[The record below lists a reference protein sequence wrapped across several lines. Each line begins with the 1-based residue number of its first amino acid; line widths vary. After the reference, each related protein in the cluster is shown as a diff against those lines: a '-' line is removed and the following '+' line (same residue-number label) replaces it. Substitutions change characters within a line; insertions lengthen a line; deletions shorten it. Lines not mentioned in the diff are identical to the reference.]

1 MLALKQHYTVYLGA
15 GIIRLGKAQLLAG
28 AQHAQAFYAAHIC
41 GVYHYIA
48 RKVRAVQRHRH
59 QRPLIYVSRAGNYA
73 YVFFPAHVYGADLE
87 LICVG
92 VLGQRL
98 YPAYYDIG
106 DAGHLVFYIGHF
118 KAAPHHQLHEFL
130 GSNVKIHIF
139 L

>member
-15 GIIRLGKAQLLAG
+15 GVIRLGKAQLLAG
-28 AQHAQAFYAAHIC
+28 AQHTQAFYAAHIC

-59 QRPLIYVSRAGNYA
+59 QCALVYVSRAGNYA

-106 DAGHLVFYIGHF
+106 DAGHLVLYIGHF

>member
-1 MLALKQHYTVYLGA
+1 MLALKQHYAVYLGA
-15 GIIRLGKAQLLAG
+15 GVIRLGKAQLLAG
-28 AQHAQAFYAAHIC
+28 AQHAQAFYAAHIRR
-41 GVYHYIA
+41 VYHYIA
-48 RKVRAVQRHRH
+48 RKVCAVQRYRH

-87 LICVG
+87 LICIG

-106 DAGHLVFYIGHF
+106 DAGHLVLYIGHF